1 MAFVSKALNFIKDG
15 YLKAVSWIDT
25 HPHKTFWL
33 GGVASVGQFL
43 AWLVF

>member
-1 MAFVSKALNFIKDG
+1 MQFISDAINKVKDG

-33 GGVASVGQFL
+33 AVSALVL
-43 AWLVF
+43 ARVF